1 MGDMAT
7 LDDEDLKVLKDLIGV
22 TFDEKLDEKLDIKL
36 SHLPTKDE
44 FYEQTGEIIKRLDN
58 LEVEKDVLS
67 HQVSRQEDR
76 IGKIESHLGLNT
88 D

>member
-1 MGDMAT
+1 MAT
-7 LDDEDLKVLKDLIGV
+7 LDDDDLKAIKGLIEV
-22 TFDEKLDEKLDIKL
+22 TFDEKLDEKLDDKL

-44 FYEQTGEIIKRLDN
+44 FYEQTGEIVKRLDN

-67 HQVSRQEDR
+67 HQVSEHSDKLE
-76 IGKIESHLGLNT
+76 KIESHLGLSS

>member
-1 MGDMAT
+1 
-7 LDDEDLKVLKDLIGV
+7 LIGV

-44 FYEQTGEIIKRLDN
+44 FNEQTGEIIKRLDN

-76 IGKIESHLGLNT
+76 IGKIESHIGLTT

>member
-1 MGDMAT
+1 MAA
-7 LDDEDLKVLKDLIGV
+7 LDDNDLKAIKDLIEV
-22 TFDEKLDEKLDIKL
+22 TVDEVFEKREVATKNDL

-58 LEVEKDVLS
+58 LEEEKDVLS
-67 HQVSRQEDR
+67 HRVSNHEDR
-76 IGKIESHLGLNT
+76 IINLESKLRPTT